1 MAEPKRPTVRLWAMP
16 VGGLTEADVAAWRD
30 VLDDDERARAAR
42 FAVARNRVEYIAAH
56 ALARA
61 LLSAETG
68 EPPRAFRYRAGDK
81 GKPAALCD
89 GRRLDVHFNLS
100 HTGGLVAVAA
110 TCGIELGLD
119 VEAIDRKVELAVA
132 DRYFFGAE
140 ARWLATLE
148 PERRPEGFLRLWTL
162 KEAYIKATG
171 RGLSQALD
179 EFWFDVD
186 PPRIRFTPAIADDEA
201 AWHFHQQVLEGRF
214 LAAVGWRT
222 GAAVEPELVV
232 ETFRPQD
239 LSFQ

>member
-1 MAEPKRPTVRLWAMP
+1 MAEAPTVRLWAMP
-16 VGGLTEADVAAWRD
+16 VGGLTEADVAAWRE
-30 VLDDDERARAAR
+30 VLDDDELTRVAR
-42 FAVARNRVEYIAAH
+42 FAFERNRVEYTAAH
-56 ALARA
+56 ALTRK

-68 EPPRAFRYRAGDK
+68 EPADAFRYHAGDK

-89 GRRLDVHFNLS
+89 GRGVDVHFNLS

-110 TCGIELGLD
+110 AHGLELGLD
-119 VEAIDRKVELAVA
+119 VEAMDRKVELAVA

-140 ARWLATLE
+140 AAWLSGLPSESRA
-148 PERRPEGFLRLWTL
+148 EGFLRLWTL

-201 AWHFHQQVLEGRF
+201 AWRFHQLVLADRF
-214 LAAVGWRT
+214 LVAVGWRT
-222 GAAVEPELVV
+222 AQGEEPTLSIRTLEPADL
-232 ETFRPQD
+232 TF
-239 LSFQ
+239 